1 MMINDDGLDWITSHD
16 DDDDEDDGDNDEL
29 RLPEW
34 PVMRTE
40 LRQASD
46 VPCLMIIFLKPTFM
60 NIYIQLMVK

>member
-34 PVMRTE
+34 PVMRSCA
-40 LRQASD
+40 RP
-46 VPCLMIIFLKPTFM
+46 VMCR
-60 NIYIQLMVK
+60 V